1 MNPELLQRAEGQIVQ
16 LRRRADDLY
25 DEENWTDGDLLVMTA
40 ELIEDLILPTR
51 LEHTQDE

>member
-1 MNPELLQRAEGQIVQ
+1 MNPDLLQRAEGQIVQ

-25 DEENWTDGDLLVMTA
+25 NEENWTDGDLLVMTA

-51 LEHTQDE
+51 LERTQDE